1 MTDQKENIDW
11 KENFKNEFVLYLI
24 RNGERP
30 VTVFKFC
37 EELGVDESLFYKY
50 YNSFRSVEKE
60 VWLTFYQE
68 VKKALG
74 QDSEYSSY
82 SAHEK
87 YLSFLYTVVEVYKQ
101 NRSYVVLRYA
111 EVDRRSLRPWFMDSL
126 REEFAIWT
134 KEILDEGFASNEIIS
149 RPLISSKYHEALWVQ
164 LLYITRVWTNDES
177 EDFQITDAAIEKSS
191 ALLFE
196 LMKSGPV
203 DLLIDFL
210 KFAYQNKAY

>member
-1 MTDQKENIDW
+1 MNEEKENIDW

-24 RNGERP
+24 RNGENP

-37 EELGVDESLFYKY
+37 EELRVDESIFYKY
-50 YNSFRSVEKE
+50 YNSFRSVEKA

-68 VKKALG
+68 VKTALG
-74 QDSEYSSY
+74 GDAEYSSY
-82 SAHEK
+82 SALEK
-87 YLSFLYTVVEVYKQ
+87 YLSFLYAVVEVYKQ

-111 EVDRRSLRPWFMDSL
+111 EVDRKSLRPWFMDAF
-126 REEFAIWT
+126 REEFTIWT
-134 KEILDEGFASNEIIS
+134 KEILDEGFDSNEIIA

-177 EDFQITDAAIEKSS
+177 EDFQLTDAAIEKSS

>member
-11 KENFKNEFVLYLI
+11 KERFKDAFVLYLI

-37 EELGVDESLFYKY
+37 EELEVDEAIFYKY

-60 VWLTFYQE
+60 VWLTFYKE
-68 VKKALG
+68 VKKALDR
-74 QDSEYSSY
+74 DSEYSSY
-82 SAHEK
+82 STQEK
-87 YLSFLYTVVEVYKQ
+87 HLSFLYTLIEVYKQ

-111 EVDRRSLRPWFMDSL
+111 EVDRRSLRPCFIESF

-134 KEILDEGFASNEIIS
+134 KEILDEGFESNEIVS

-164 LLYITRVWTNDES
+164 LLYVTRVWTIDES
-177 EDFQITDAAIEKSS
+177 EDFQVTDAAIEKSS

-203 DLLIDFL
+203 DLLIDFV